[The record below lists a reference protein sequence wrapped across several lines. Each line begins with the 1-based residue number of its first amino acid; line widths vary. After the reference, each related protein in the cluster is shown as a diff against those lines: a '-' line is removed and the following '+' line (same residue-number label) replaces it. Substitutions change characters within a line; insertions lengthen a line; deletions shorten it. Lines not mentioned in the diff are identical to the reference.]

1 MENET
6 KNIFENGATWLRADF
21 HLHTKADKKEF
32 LYTGNENDFCRL
44 YVEKLKEQNI
54 NVGVITNH
62 NKFDK
67 NEFVALR
74 KKAIKEGIGLF
85 AGVELSV
92 NDGANGI
99 HCLLVFDFEKWCI
112 NGEDYINQ
120 FLTAAFEGIANREN
134 ENTRCRYNFETV
146 LQKLS
151 DHENNGRD
159 SFIILAHVEQNG
171 GFFNELDGGRIQQLI
186 SNDLFRHFV
195 LGFQKVRTY
204 DKVATW
210 KNWFDNKLPAFVEG
224 SDCKS
229 LDETGRPH
237 QQNSEEKKTFI
248 KLGDFNFEA
257 LKYALTDCHRISP
270 NIKPEIKNSY
280 IKSIAFEGG
289 LLGGT
294 RIDFSPELNNLIG
307 IRGSGKSSILEILRY
322 TLGIPLLEN
331 VADPKYK
338 NGLIEYVLKSGGK
351 SVVTIVNKLKE
362 EYKIEKIFGQKENIY
377 KKGIL
382 HTEISLDGISF
393 DTPIYFGQKDLSNKK
408 DKSDVNNPF
417 DSGSDYESDLI
428 KRLTGNKFKGIQNKI
443 EQKKREVENIL
454 SELKKLQNLKDL
466 KKETEAQIQN
476 SKHQLNFFKEKGVE
490 DKLKQQTL
498 FDSDISKLVQN
509 ESTVRSYLSE
519 LASVISNHDYFFQQ
533 EITGSEINKELF
545 EEAKTIIQEL
555 KIEFEKLKTIQK
567 NSILSQQK
575 LKEVIAKIN
584 TKKEGL
590 KEEFAKIKREINTD
604 TINPDNFLN
613 LNRQIETAL
622 LKLKEIEKSEKRR
635 SDFQTNLLER
645 LTELD
650 NLWLEEYNVL
660 NTEVKR
666 INEADNKLL
675 IEVDFKG
682 RKDKFHEKLKQVYGG
697 RGGLGINDNSYKEI
711 SENYNDF
718 IQIYKDENILKNILN
733 ENQVVD
739 FKRRFSEN
747 LEDLLTFKVE
757 NKIVIQ
763 YNGKSL
769 DKHSLGQR
777 ASALIL
783 FLLAQRE
790 NDVLIIDQPED
801 DLDNQTIYNEVI
813 KELKKIKGN
822 MQFIFATHNA
832 NIPVLGDSEKVVSCS
847 YDEKKITVHSG
858 TIDNHQTQRFIVDIM
873 EGGDEAFNRRKNIYS
888 IWNIE
893 KINQYERIR
902 ITGYN

>member
-21 HLHTKADKKEF
+21 HLHTKADKEF
-32 LYTGNENDFCRL
+32 SYTGNENDFCRL

-54 NVGVITNH
+54 NTGIITNH

-85 AGVELSV
+85 AGVEFSLKE
-92 NDGANGI
+92 GI
-99 HCLLVFDFEKWCI
+99 HILIVFDDKWYQGETDNI
-112 NGEDYINQ
+112 NK
-120 FLTAAFEGIANREN
+120 FLDNAFYGIANYDKPN
-134 ENTRCRYNFETV
+134 YPNSNFNLKETV
-146 LQKLS
+146 DALDKIGY
-151 DHENNGRD
+151 DY
-159 SFIILAHVEQNG
+159 FIVLAHIDDTNG
-171 GFFNELDGGRIQQLI
+171 LFTELRGRTQEDFVRQESFNR
-186 SNDLFRHFV
+186 V
-195 LGFQKVRTY
+195 LAVQKSANLENY
-204 DKVATW
+204 
-210 KNWFDNKLPAFVEG
+210 NKLCQWLNRKSKIACVEG
-224 SDCKS
+224 SDNAYGGIDAIGKGKV
-229 LDETGRPH
+229 TY
-237 QQNSEEKKTFI
+237 I

-257 LKYALTDCHRISP
+257 LTFALTDSEYRVSP
-270 NIKPEIKNSY
+270 KDKPEIKNAY

-289 LLGGT
+289 LLEGT

-307 IRGSGKSSILEILRY
+307 IRGSGKSSLLEVLRY
-322 TLGIPLLEN
+322 VLGISLPVN
-331 VADPKYK
+331 AADPDYK
-338 NGLIEYVLKSGGK
+338 NSLVTRSMGSGGK
-351 SVVTIVNKLKE
+351 AIVTIVNKQNE
-362 EYKIEKIFGQKENIY
+362 EYRIEKLYGQKEDIY
-377 KKGIL
+377 KNNIL
-382 HTEISLDGISF
+382 QPGISIEATGF
-393 DTPIYFGQKDLSNKK
+393 NSPIYFGQKDLSNKGK
-408 DKSDVNNPF
+408 DF
-417 DSGSDYESDLI
+417 EGDLI
-428 KRLTGNKFKGIQNKI
+428 QRLIGTRLKSVQVKI
-443 EQKKREVENIL
+443 EQKKREVENLI

-533 EITGSEINKELF
+533 EIAGSEINRELF

-567 NSILSQQK
+567 NSLLSQQK

-584 TKKEGL
+584 IKKEGL

-635 SDFQTNLLER
+635 SDLQTNLLER

-660 NTEVKR
+660 NKEVKR
-666 INEADNKLL
+666 INEAESKIS
-675 IEVDFKG
+675 IEVEFKG
-682 RKDKFHEKLKQVYGG
+682 RRDKLTDKMKQVF
-697 RGGLGINDNSYKEI
+697 RGTGIRETAYQEIEANYK
-711 SENYNDF
+711 DF
-718 IQIYKDENILKNILN
+718 IQIYRDSSKLDDILN
-733 ENQVVD
+733 ENHVVD
-739 FKRRFSEN
+739 FKRKFSEN
-747 LEDLLTFKVE
+747 LEDLLVFKVE

-801 DLDNQTIYNEVI
+801 DLDNQTIYDEVI

-832 NIPVLGDSEKVVSCS
+832 NIPVLGDSEKVISCS
-847 YDEKKITVHSG
+847 YDEKTITVHSG

-893 KINQYERIR
+893 KIKSI
-902 ITGYN
+902 

>member
-21 HLHTKADKKEF
+21 HLHTKADKEF
-32 LYTGNENDFCRL
+32 SYSGNENDFCRL

-54 NVGVITNH
+54 NAGVITNH

-74 KKAIKEGIGLF
+74 KKAIKESIGLF
-85 AGVELSV
+85 AGVEFSLKE
-92 NDGANGI
+92 GI
-99 HCLLVFDFEKWCI
+99 HILIVFDDKWYQ
-112 NGEDYINQ
+112 GETDNISK
-120 FLTAAFEGIANREN
+120 FLENAFYGIANYDKPN
-134 ENTRCRYNFETV
+134 YPNSNFNLKETV
-146 LQKLS
+146 EALDKIGH
-151 DHENNGRD
+151 DY
-159 SFIILAHVEQNG
+159 FIVLAHIDDTNG
-171 GFFNELDGGRIQQLI
+171 LFTELRGRTQEDFVKQESFNR
-186 SNDLFRHFV
+186 V
-195 LGFQKVRTY
+195 LAVQKSANLENY
-204 DKVATW
+204 
-210 KNWFDNKLPAFVEG
+210 NKLNLWLNRKSKIACVEG
-224 SDCKS
+224 SDNAHGG
-229 LDETGRPH
+229 LDAIGKGRI
-237 QQNSEEKKTFI
+237 TYI
-248 KLGDFNFEA
+248 KIGDFNFEA
-257 LKYALTDCHRISP
+257 LTFALTDSEYRVSP
-270 NIKPEIKNSY
+270 KDKPKIKNSY
-280 IKSIAFEGG
+280 IKSIVFEGG
-289 LLGGT
+289 LLEGT
-294 RIDFSPELNNLIG
+294 KIDFSPELNNLIG
-307 IRGSGKSSILEILRY
+307 IRGSGKSSLLEVLRY
-322 TLGIPLLEN
+322 VLGISLPVN
-331 VADPKYK
+331 AADPDYK
-338 NGLIEYVLKSGGK
+338 NSLVTRSMGSGGK
-351 SVVTIVNKLKE
+351 AIVTIVNKQNE
-362 EYKIEKIFGQKENIY
+362 EYRIEKLYGQKEDIY
-377 KKGIL
+377 KNNL
-382 HTEISLDGISF
+382 LQPGISIDATGF
-393 DTPIYFGQKDLSNKK
+393 KSPIYFGQKDLSNKGK
-408 DKSDVNNPF
+408 DF
-417 DSGSDYESDLI
+417 EGDLI
-428 KRLTGNKFKGIQNKI
+428 QRLIGTRLKAVQVKI
-443 EQKKREVENIL
+443 EQKKREVENII

-490 DKLKQQTL
+490 DKLKQQIL

-533 EITGSEINKELF
+533 QITGSEINKELF
-545 EEAKTIIQEL
+545 EEAKKIIQEL

-567 NSILSQQK
+567 NSLLSQQK

-584 TKKEGL
+584 TKKEGF
-590 KEEFAKIKREINTD
+590 KEEFAKIKREINTE

-613 LNRQIETAL
+613 LNRQIEIAL

-635 SDFQTNLLER
+635 SDLQTNLLER

-660 NTEVKR
+660 NKEVKR
-666 INEADNKLL
+666 INEADNKL
-675 IEVDFKG
+675 IIDVDFKG
-682 RKDKFHEKLKQVYGG
+682 RKDKFHDKLKQVFGG
-697 RGGLGINDNSYKEI
+697 RGGIGINDNTYKEI
-711 SENYNDF
+711 SEQYNDF
-718 IQIYKDENILKNILN
+718 IQIYKDENQLKNILS
-733 ENQVVD
+733 ENHVGD
-739 FKRRFSEN
+739 FWRRFIEN
-747 LEDLLTFKVE
+747 REELLTFKVE
-757 NKIVIQ
+757 NKIIIQ

-801 DLDNQTIYNEVI
+801 DLDNQTIYDEVI

-858 TIDNHQTQRFIVDIM
+858 TIDNHRTQRFIVDIM

-893 KINQYERIR
+893 KINTI
-902 ITGYN
+902 

>member
-1 MENET
+1 MENGT

-54 NVGVITNH
+54 YVGVITNH

-85 AGVELSV
+85 AGVEFSLKE
-92 NDGANGI
+92 GI
-99 HCLLVFDFEKWCI
+99 HILVVFDDKWYRGETDNI
-112 NGEDYINQ
+112 NK
-120 FLTAAFEGIANREN
+120 FLENAFYGIANYDKPN
-134 ENTRCRYNFETV
+134 YPNSNFDLKETV
-146 LQKLS
+146 EALDKIGYNYFIVLDHIDDPNGLFVELRGRTQEDFVRQESFNRVLAIQKRANL
-151 DHENNGRD
+151 EN
-159 SFIILAHVEQNG
+159 
-171 GFFNELDGGRIQQLI
+171 
-186 SNDLFRHFV
+186 
-195 LGFQKVRTY
+195 Y
-204 DKVATW
+204 
-210 KNWFDNKLPAFVEG
+210 NKLCLWLNRKNKIACVEG
-224 SDCKS
+224 SDNAHGGIDAIGKGKV
-229 LDETGRPH
+229 TY
-237 QQNSEEKKTFI
+237 I

-257 LKYALTDCHRISP
+257 LTFALTDSEYRVSP
-270 NIKPEIKNSY
+270 KDKPEIKNAY

-289 LLGGT
+289 LLEGT
-294 RIDFSPELNNLIG
+294 KIDFSPELNNLIG
-307 IRGSGKSSILEILRY
+307 IRGSGKSSLLEVLRY
-322 TLGIPLLEN
+322 VLGISLPIN
-331 VADPKYK
+331 AADQDYK
-338 NGLIEYVLKSGGK
+338 NSLITRSMGSGGK
-351 SVVTIVNKLKE
+351 AIVTIVNKQNE
-362 EYKIEKIFGQKENIY
+362 EYRIEKLYGQKEDIY
-377 KKGIL
+377 KNNL
-382 HTEISLDGISF
+382 LQPGISIDATGF
-393 DTPIYFGQKDLSNKK
+393 NSPIYFGQKDLSNKGK
-408 DKSDVNNPF
+408 DF
-417 DSGSDYESDLI
+417 EGDLI
-428 KRLTGNKFKGIQNKI
+428 QRLIGTRLKSVQVKI
-443 EQKKREVENIL
+443 GQKEREVENII
-454 SELKKLQNLKDL
+454 SELKKLQNLKEL

-476 SKHQLNFFKEKGVE
+476 SKYQLNFFKEKGVE

-555 KIEFEKLKTIQK
+555 KIEFEKLKTVQK
-567 NSILSQQK
+567 NSMLNQQR
-575 LKEVIAKIN
+575 LNDVIVKIN

-635 SDFQTNLLER
+635 SDLQTNLLER

-660 NTEVKR
+660 NKEVKR
-666 INEADNKLL
+666 INEAESKISIDV
-675 IEVDFKG
+675 EFKG
-682 RKDKFHEKLKQVYGG
+682 RRDKLTDKMKQIF
-697 RGGLGINDNSYKEI
+697 RGTGIRETAYQEIETNYK
-711 SENYNDF
+711 DF
-718 IQIYKDENILKNILN
+718 IQIYRDSSRLDDILN
-733 ENQVVD
+733 ENHVVD

-757 NKIVIQ
+757 NRIVIQ

-801 DLDNQTIYNEVI
+801 DLDNQTIYDEVI
-813 KELKKIKGN
+813 KELKKTKGN

-858 TIDNHQTQRFIVDIM
+858 TIDNQQTQRFVVDIM

-893 KINQYERIR
+893 KIKSI
-902 ITGYN
+902 

>member
-6 KNIFENGATWLRADF
+6 KNIFENGATWLRGDF
-21 HLHTKADKKEF
+21 HLHTKADKEF
-32 LYTGNENDFCRL
+32 SYTGNEKDFCRL

-67 NEFVALR
+67 SEFVALR
-74 KKAIKEGIGLF
+74 KKALKEGIGLF
-85 AGVELSV
+85 SGVELSV

-99 HCLLVFDFEKWCI
+99 HCLLVFDFEKWCV
-112 NGEDYINQ
+112 NGEDFINQ

-159 SFIILAHVEQNG
+159 SFIIPAHVEQNS

-210 KNWFDNKLPAFVEG
+210 KNWFDDKLPAFIEG

-229 LDETGRPH
+229 LEDIGRPH
-237 QQNSEEKKTFI
+237 QQRNEEKRTYI
-248 KLGDFNFEA
+248 KIGEFNFEA
-257 LKYALTDCHRISP
+257 LKYALTDFNYRISL
-270 NIKPEIKNSY
+270 NTKPEIKNSY
-280 IKSIAFEGG
+280 IKSISFEGG
-289 LLGGT
+289 LLEGT
-294 RIDFSPELNNLIG
+294 KIDFSPELNNLIG
-307 IRGSGKSSILEILRY
+307 IRGSGKSSLLEVLRY
-322 TLGIPLLEN
+322 VLGISLPFN
-331 VADPKYK
+331 AADPEYK
-338 NGLIEYVLKSGGK
+338 NSLVTRSMGSGGK
-351 SVVTIVNKLKE
+351 AIVTIVNKQNE
-362 EYKIEKIFGQKENIY
+362 EYRIEKLYGQKEDIY
-377 KKGIL
+377 KNNL
-382 HTEISLDGISF
+382 LQPGISIDATGF
-393 DTPIYFGQKDLSNKK
+393 HSPIYFGQKDLSNKGK
-408 DKSDVNNPF
+408 DF
-417 DSGSDYESDLI
+417 EGDLI
-428 KRLTGNKFKGIQNKI
+428 QRLIGTRLKAVQVKI
-443 EQKKREVENIL
+443 EQKKREVENII
-454 SELKKLQNLKDL
+454 SELKKLQNLKEL
-466 KKETEAQIQN
+466 KRDTEAQINN

-498 FDSDISKLVQN
+498 FDSDISKLIQI
-509 ESTVRSYLSE
+509 ESTFKNYLSE
-519 LASVISNHDYFFQQ
+519 LASLISNHDYFFQQ
-533 EITGSEINKELF
+533 EISGSEVNKELF
-545 EEAKTIIQEL
+545 EEAKAIIQEL
-555 KIEFEKLKTIQK
+555 KIEFEKLKAIQK
-567 NSILSQQK
+567 NSVLSQQK
-575 LKEVIAKIN
+575 LKVVISKIN

-590 KEEFAKIKREINTD
+590 KEEFAKIKREVNTD

-613 LNRQIETAL
+613 LNRHIETAL

-635 SDFQTNLLER
+635 SDLQTNLLER

-660 NTEVKR
+660 NKEVKR
-666 INEADNKLL
+666 INEAESKIS

-682 RKDKFHEKLKQVYGG
+682 RRDKLTDKMKLVF
-697 RGGLGINDNSYKEI
+697 RGSGIRETAYQEIEASYK
-711 SENYNDF
+711 DF
-718 IQIYKDENILKNILN
+718 IQIYRDSSKLNDILN
-733 ENQVVD
+733 ENHVVD
-739 FKRRFSEN
+739 FKRRFFEN
-747 LEDLLTFKVE
+747 LDDLLTFKVE

-783 FLLAQRE
+783 FLLAQKE

-801 DLDNQTIYNEVI
+801 DLDNQTIYDEVI

-893 KINQYERIR
+893 KLKS
-902 ITGYN
+902 

>member
-21 HLHTKADKKEF
+21 HLHTKADKEF
-32 LYTGNENDFCRL
+32 SYTGNENDFCRL

-54 NVGVITNH
+54 NTGVITNH

-67 NEFVALR
+67 NEFVSLR

-85 AGVELSV
+85 AGVEFSLKE
-92 NDGANGI
+92 GI
-99 HCLLVFDFEKWCI
+99 HILVVFDDKWYQGETDNI
-112 NGEDYINQ
+112 NK
-120 FLTAAFEGIANREN
+120 FLGNAFYGIANYDKPN
-134 ENTRCRYNFETV
+134 YPNSNFNLKETV
-146 LQKLS
+146 DALDKIGY
-151 DHENNGRD
+151 DY
-159 SFIILAHVEQNG
+159 FIVLAHIDDTNG
-171 GFFNELDGGRIQQLI
+171 LFTELRGRTQEDFVMQESFNR
-186 SNDLFRHFV
+186 V
-195 LGFQKVRTY
+195 LAVQKSANLENY
-204 DKVATW
+204 
-210 KNWFDNKLPAFVEG
+210 NKLCQWLNRKSKIACVEG
-224 SDCKS
+224 SDNAHGGIEAIGKGKV
-229 LDETGRPH
+229 TY
-237 QQNSEEKKTFI
+237 I

-257 LKYALTDCHRISP
+257 LTFALTDSEYRVSRKD
-270 NIKPEIKNSY
+270 KPEIKNAY

-289 LLGGT
+289 LLEGT

-307 IRGSGKSSILEILRY
+307 IRGSGKSSLLEVLRY
-322 TLGIPLLEN
+322 VLGISLPIN
-331 VADPKYK
+331 AADPDYK
-338 NGLIEYVLKSGGK
+338 NSLVTRSMGSGGK
-351 SVVTIVNKLKE
+351 AIVTIVNKQNE
-362 EYKIEKIFGQKENIY
+362 EYRIEKLYGQKEDIY
-377 KKGIL
+377 KNNIL
-382 HTEISLDGISF
+382 QPGISIEATGF
-393 DTPIYFGQKDLSNKK
+393 NSPIYFGQKDLSNKGK
-408 DKSDVNNPF
+408 DF
-417 DSGSDYESDLI
+417 EGDLI
-428 KRLTGNKFKGIQNKI
+428 QRLIGTRLKSVQVKI
-443 EQKKREVENIL
+443 EQKKREVENII
-454 SELKKLQNLKDL
+454 SELKKLQNLNDL

-519 LASVISNHDYFFQQ
+519 LASIISNHDYFFQQ

-545 EEAKTIIQEL
+545 EEAKKIIQEL
-555 KIEFEKLKTIQK
+555 KIEFEKLKTVQK
-567 NSILSQQK
+567 TSLLSQKK

-584 TKKEGL
+584 IKKEGL

-635 SDFQTNLLER
+635 SDLQTNLLER

-650 NLWLEEYNVL
+650 NLWLEEFNVL
-660 NTEVKR
+660 NKEVKR
-666 INEADNKLL
+666 INEAESKISIDV
-675 IEVDFKG
+675 EFKG
-682 RKDKFHEKLKQVYGG
+682 RRDKLTDKMKQVFKGT
-697 RGGLGINDNSYKEI
+697 GIRETAYQEIEANYK
-711 SENYNDF
+711 DF
-718 IQIYKDENILKNILN
+718 IQIYKDNSKLDDILN
-733 ENQVVD
+733 ENHLVD

-747 LEDLLTFKVE
+747 LEDLLAFKVE
-757 NKIVIQ
+757 NKIVIL

-801 DLDNQTIYNEVI
+801 DLDNQTIYDEVI

-893 KINQYERIR
+893 KIKSI
-902 ITGYN
+902 

>member
-21 HLHTKADKKEF
+21 HLHTKADKEF
-32 LYTGNENDFCRL
+32 SYTGNENDFCRL

-62 NKFDK
+62 NKYDK

-74 KKAIKEGIGLF
+74 KKATKEGIGLF
-85 AGVELSV
+85 AGVEFSLKE
-92 NDGANGI
+92 GI
-99 HCLLVFDFEKWCI
+99 HILVVFDDKWYQGETDNI
-112 NGEDYINQ
+112 NK
-120 FLTAAFEGIANREN
+120 FLENAFYGIANYDKPN
-134 ENTRCRYNFETV
+134 YPNSNFNLKETV
-146 LQKLS
+146 EALDKIGY
-151 DHENNGRD
+151 DY
-159 SFIILAHVEQNG
+159 FIVLAHVDDTNG
-171 GFFNELDGGRIQQLI
+171 LFTELRGRTQE
-186 SNDLFRHFV
+186 DFV
-195 LGFQKVRTY
+195 KQESFSRVLAVQKSVNLENY
-204 DKVATW
+204 
-210 KNWFDNKLPAFVEG
+210 NKLCLWLNRKSKIACVEG
-224 SDCKS
+224 SDNAHGGIDAIGKGKV
-229 LDETGRPH
+229 TY
-237 QQNSEEKKTFI
+237 I
-248 KLGDFNFEA
+248 KIGDFNFEA
-257 LKYALTDCHRISP
+257 LTFALTDCEYRLSP
-270 NIKPEIKNSY
+270 KDKPEIKNSY

-289 LLGGT
+289 LLEGT

-307 IRGSGKSSILEILRY
+307 IRGSGKSSLLEVLRY
-322 TLGIPLLEN
+322 VLGISLPVN
-331 VADPKYK
+331 AADPDYK
-338 NGLIEYVLKSGGK
+338 NSLVTRSMGSGGK
-351 SVVTIVNKLKE
+351 AIVTIVNKQNE
-362 EYKIEKIFGQKENIY
+362 EYRIEKLYGQKEDIY
-377 KKGIL
+377 KNNL
-382 HTEISLDGISF
+382 LQPGISIEATGF
-393 DTPIYFGQKDLSNKK
+393 NFPIYFGQKDLSNKGK
-408 DKSDVNNPF
+408 DF
-417 DSGSDYESDLI
+417 EGDLI
-428 KRLTGNKFKGIQNKI
+428 QRLIGTRLKAVQVKI

-454 SELKKLQNLKDL
+454 SELKKLQSLKDL

-555 KIEFEKLKTIQK
+555 KVEFEKLKTIQK

-575 LKEVIAKIN
+575 LKEVIVKIN

-613 LNRQIETAL
+613 LTRHIETAL

-635 SDFQTNLLER
+635 CDLQTNLLER

-660 NTEVKR
+660 NKEVKR
-666 INEADNKLL
+666 INDAESKIS
-675 IEVDFKG
+675 IEVEFKG
-682 RKDKFHEKLKQVYGG
+682 RRDKLTDKMKQIF
-697 RGGLGINDNSYKEI
+697 RGTGIRETAYQEIEANYK
-711 SENYNDF
+711 DF
-718 IQIYKDENILKNILN
+718 IQIYRDSSKLDDILN
-733 ENQVVD
+733 ENHVAD

-801 DLDNQTIYNEVI
+801 DLDNQTIYDEVI

-832 NIPVLGDSEKVVSCS
+832 NIPVLGDSEKVVACS

-873 EGGDEAFNRRKNIYS
+873 EGGDEAFNRRKNIYN

-893 KINQYERIR
+893 KIKSI
-902 ITGYN
+902 

>member
-6 KNIFENGATWLRADF
+6 KNIFENGATWLRGDF
-21 HLHTKADKKEF
+21 HLHTKADKEF
-32 LYTGNENDFCRL
+32 SYTGNENDFCRL

-67 NEFVALR
+67 SEFVALR
-74 KKAIKEGIGLF
+74 KKALKEGIGLF

-99 HCLLVFDFEKWCI
+99 HCLLVFDFEKWCV
-112 NGEDYINQ
+112 NGEDFINQ

-146 LQKLS
+146 LQKLN

-159 SFIILAHVEQNG
+159 SFIILAHVEQNS

-210 KNWFDNKLPAFVEG
+210 KNWFNDKLPAFIEG

-229 LDETGRPH
+229 LEDIGRPH
-237 QQNSEEKKTFI
+237 QQKNEEIRTYI
-248 KLGDFNFEA
+248 KIGDFNLEA
-257 LKYALTDCHRISP
+257 LKYALTDFNYRISL
-270 NIKPEIKNSY
+270 NTKPEIKNSY
-280 IKSIAFEGG
+280 IKSISFEGG
-289 LLGGT
+289 LLEGT
-294 RIDFSPELNNLIG
+294 KIDFSPELNNLIG
-307 IRGSGKSSILEILRY
+307 IRGSGKSSLLEVLRY
-322 TLGIPLLEN
+322 VLGISLPFN
-331 VADPKYK
+331 AADPDYK
-338 NGLIEYVLKSGGK
+338 NSLVTRSMGSGGK
-351 SVVTIVNKLKE
+351 AIVTIVNKQNE
-362 EYKIEKIFGQKENIY
+362 EYRIEKLYGQKEDIY
-377 KKGIL
+377 KNNL
-382 HTEISLDGISF
+382 LQPGISIDATGF
-393 DTPIYFGQKDLSNKK
+393 HSPIYFGQKDLSNKGK
-408 DKSDVNNPF
+408 DF
-417 DSGSDYESDLI
+417 EGDLI
-428 KRLTGNKFKGIQNKI
+428 QRLIGTRLKAVQAKI
-443 EQKKREVENIL
+443 EQKKREVENII
-454 SELKKLQNLKDL
+454 SELKKLQNLKEL
-466 KKETEAQIQN
+466 KRDTEAQIKN

-490 DKLKQQTL
+490 NRLKQQTL
-498 FDSDISKLVQN
+498 FDSDISKLIQI

-519 LASVISNHDYFFQQ
+519 LASLISNHDYFFQQ
-533 EITGSEINKELF
+533 EISGSEVNKELF
-545 EEAKTIIQEL
+545 EQAKTIIQEL
-555 KIEFEKLKTIQK
+555 KIEFEKLKAIQK
-567 NSILSQQK
+567 NSVLSQQK
-575 LKEVIAKIN
+575 LKDVISKIN
-584 TKKEGL
+584 AKKEGL

-635 SDFQTNLLER
+635 SDLQTNLLER

-660 NTEVKR
+660 NKEVKR
-666 INEADNKLL
+666 INEAESKIS
-675 IEVDFKG
+675 IEVEYKG
-682 RKDKFHEKLKQVYGG
+682 RRDKFIDKMKQVF
-697 RGGLGINDNSYKEI
+697 RGTGIRETAYQEIEANYK
-711 SENYNDF
+711 DF
-718 IQIYKDENILKNILN
+718 IQIYRDNSKLNDILN

-739 FKRRFSEN
+739 FKRRFIEN
-747 LEDLLTFKVE
+747 REELLTFKVE
-757 NKIVIQ
+757 NKIIIQ

-801 DLDNQTIYNEVI
+801 DLDNQTIYDEVI

-893 KINQYERIR
+893 KIKTI
-902 ITGYN
+902 